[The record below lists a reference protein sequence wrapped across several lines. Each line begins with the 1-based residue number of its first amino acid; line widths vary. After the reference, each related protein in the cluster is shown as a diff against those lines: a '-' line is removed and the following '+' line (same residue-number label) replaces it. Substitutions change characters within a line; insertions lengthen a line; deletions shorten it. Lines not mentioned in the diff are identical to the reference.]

1 MSPAEPVR
9 FRERVIMNWSIYI
22 FVLLGHVTIRSLAN
36 TVCVPVYTAHSLIGL
51 YSQMQMLPFFIKETT
66 HKVAENSSTAHDRK
80 LLTRLLKTLR
90 QPTTGF
96 ALLGAHQVDDP
107 CDSCNSEQTC
117 VNGICEP
124 AGGNPCEGVVCGPN
138 AACIHGSCRCNS
150 GFEGNPVHGCTPVV
164 ANCETWPLRVDDV
177 RRLQA
182 FDHRC
187 LSSVAGFRW
196 RQCVSNEVIRK
207 RVFGCSAGTSIREN
221 IQHHRLRWLGRVIR
235 IPEHRVPRRM
245 LFSVP
250 PSGWRKPRSGRHMT
264 WKKGVKEITKRFCVL
279 LVLYAFQDGVL
290 VTPSV
295 LNWRRCKKWRLIDVS
310 GVRAVSFFPDC
321 LIERLK
327 ACHTASRNPVEQLL
341 TRADWDA
348 LFPNRWFKSPLWHLY
363 YTPQQ
368 PWYYPQ
374 MEVDYYSYENFI
386 EAVKSMEASGHG
398 KFLNEPGTSLEDRK
412 RELCAFLGNIAHE
425 TGEGEN
431 GLFYREEL
439 GYERTQGGWD
449 GAYRSVGSRTT
460 YKMGNTPVYFRN
472 TTKLAGKL
480 RFNSASYHGRGP
492 LQLSWGYNYGD
503 FSKAVYGDPQVLL
516 YDPDRLLDE
525 PKLGISAAIWF
536 WMTQPDW
543 RISHNPH
550 NVIYKQ
556 LSSLKPWGF
565 GRTIMAINGG
575 LEGNAVENGASD
587 ADKKVT
593 RRIKNYRR
601 CAEYF
606 KIPVGV
612 DVYVSHSPLGMTT
625 PELRNTLI
633 CELIWFF
640 KRLTWNPAES
650 LVWDVSRQLN
660 VLHQAA

>member
-1 MSPAEPVR
+1 
-9 FRERVIMNWSIYI
+9 
-22 FVLLGHVTIRSLAN
+22 
-36 TVCVPVYTAHSLIGL
+36 
-51 YSQMQMLPFFIKETT
+51 
-66 HKVAENSSTAHDRK
+66 
-80 LLTRLLKTLR
+80 
-90 QPTTGF
+90 
-96 ALLGAHQVDDP
+96 P

-164 ANCETWPLRVDDV
+164 A
-177 RRLQA
+177 
-182 FDHRC
+182 
-187 LSSVAGFRW
+187 S
-196 RQCVSNEVIRK
+196 
-207 RVFGCSAGTSIREN
+207 
-221 IQHHRLRWLGRVIR
+221 
-235 IPEHRVPRRM
+235 
-245 LFSVP
+245 
-250 PSGWRKPRSGRHMT
+250 
-264 WKKGVKEITKRFCVL
+264 
-279 LVLYAFQDGVL
+279 
-290 VTPSV
+290 
-295 LNWRRCKKWRLIDVS
+295 
-310 GVRAVSFFPDC
+310 
-321 LIERLK
+321 
-327 ACHTASRNPVEQLL
+327 PVEQLL

-612 DVYVSHSPLGMTT
+612 DGEQLDTKGM
-625 PELRNTLI
+625 
-633 CELIWFF
+633 
-640 KRLTWNPAES
+640 WN
-650 LVWDVSRQLN
+650 
-660 VLHQAA
+660 